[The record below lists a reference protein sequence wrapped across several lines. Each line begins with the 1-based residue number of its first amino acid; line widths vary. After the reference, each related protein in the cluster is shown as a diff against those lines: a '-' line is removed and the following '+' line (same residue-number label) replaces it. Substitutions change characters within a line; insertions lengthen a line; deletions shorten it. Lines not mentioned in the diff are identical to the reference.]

1 MLIETE
7 RLLLRKFRESD
18 FEDYFQIFSDPEVTR
33 YIGNGK
39 AMARSEAWMSM
50 ASIFGHWQLRGY
62 GLLAVEE
69 RTSKV
74 VVGRIG
80 FINPEGWPGFELG
93 WSLNRHY
100 WGKGYA
106 TEGAKALLDYGFR
119 ELKQDRIVSLIY
131 PGNIRSI
138 RVAEKLGEKLQSKAE
153 VDGKEVL
160 VYGIDRSAFEMTNNC
175 RGKR

>member
-33 YIGNGK
+33 FIGNGK

-50 ASIFGHWQLRGY
+50 ARIFGHWQLRGY
-62 GLLAVEE
+62 GILAVEE
-69 RTSKV
+69 RASKV
-74 VVGRIG
+74 VMGRIG
-80 FINPEGWPGFELG
+80 FLNPEGWPGFELG
-93 WSLNRHY
+93 WILNRNY

-106 TEGAKALLDYGFR
+106 TEGAKAVLDYGFR
-119 ELKQDRIVSLIY
+119 ELKRDRIVSLIH

-138 RVAEKLGEKLQSKAE
+138 RVAEKLGEELQDKAK

-160 VYGIDRSAFEMTNNC
+160 VYGIDRSTFERTND
-175 RGKR
+175 